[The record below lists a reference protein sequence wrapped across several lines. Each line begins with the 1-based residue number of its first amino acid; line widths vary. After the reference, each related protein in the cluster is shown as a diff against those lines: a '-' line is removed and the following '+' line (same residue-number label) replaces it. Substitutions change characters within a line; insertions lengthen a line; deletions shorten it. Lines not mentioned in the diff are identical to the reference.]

1 MTAPAS
7 TTPAYPTFRFLISVN
22 KHPQAAFTECDLPS
36 IELDIE
42 EIKEGGQNSYPHQLP
57 GRRKAARIS
66 LKNGVGKSSLL
77 EWYFTVLSGTIK
89 RESVTVALL
98 DSMQDT
104 VMTWELEGAFPFK
117 WTGPQLRSGENSIA
131 IQTLDL
137 VCTDVSISYKGK
149 GK

>member
-7 TTPAYPTFRFLISVN
+7 RAYAYPTFRFYISVN
-22 KHPQAAFTECDLPS
+22 RSPQAAFTECDLPD

-42 EIKEGGQNSYPHQLP
+42 EIKEGGQNDYPHQLP

-77 EWYFTVLSGTIK
+77 EWYFSVLDGKIERK
-89 RESVTVALL
+89 NVTVALL
-98 DSMQDT
+98 DSLQDT
-104 VMTWELEGAFPFK
+104 VMVWELEGAFPFK
-117 WTGPQLRSGENSIA
+117 WTGPQLRTHENTIA

-137 VCTDVSISYKGK
+137 VCTNVSISYKGSNK
-149 GK
+149 